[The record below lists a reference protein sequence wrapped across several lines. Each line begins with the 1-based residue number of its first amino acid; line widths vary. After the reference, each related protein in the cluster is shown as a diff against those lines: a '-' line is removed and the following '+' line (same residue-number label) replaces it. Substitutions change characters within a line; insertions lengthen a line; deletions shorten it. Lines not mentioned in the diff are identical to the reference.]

1 MKKGA
6 VLAGVEYQQIR
17 RPFFVKDSD
26 MKKAPFLNFK
36 KGARVKVRSKG
47 GKPEFKSHKLPENCL
62 WHLFNFSCFL
72 SGKNPANT

>member
-47 GKPEFKSHKLPENCL
+47 RKPRFESPQLPENSL
-62 WHLFNFSCFL
+62 WHLFNFLRFL
-72 SGKNPANT
+72 SEKNPANT